1 MNWMSVSA
9 YNSSFEALTLHV
21 VVFRGGASGKWL
33 GLDEVMRVVE
43 SHDVISVIYKEEER
57 LELSLS
63 LRWEEGHI
71 KEAAPSS
78 QEEGT
83 HQEPHL

>member
-1 MNWMSVSA
+1 MVLGGGT
-9 YNSSFEALTLHV
+9 FE
-21 VVFRGGASGKWL
+21 KWL

-43 SHDVISVIYKEEER
+43 SHDVISVIYKEEKR

>member
-9 YNSSFEALTLHV
+9 YNSSFEALTLDS

-43 SHDVISVIYKEEER
+43 SHDVISVIYKEEKR

-71 KEAAPSS
+71 KDPVPLNENWI
-78 QEEGT
+78 
-83 HQEPHL
+83 